1 MGQWGSHKE
10 LEEEK
15 KKGNILNESRTS
27 KTLWDMMLR
36 GKFIALK
43 CLLEKKKVLSSVIW
57 FSTLKTIKGANKL
70 KASKREEVINI
81 RIEINEIENQKIIVK
96 PKAGSLKWWTKLIK
110 LIKLTGEADHQHNK
124 WERGYDYRPS
134 LAEIKTIMRMHGW
147 FHIHKLGNLDEMGH
161 FFENHKLPK
170 LI

>member
-1 MGQWGSHKE
+1 
-10 LEEEK
+10 
-15 KKGNILNESRTS
+15 
-27 KTLWDMMLR
+27 MMLR

-43 CLLEKKKVLSSVIW
+43 RLLEKKVLASVIW

-81 RIEINEIENQKIIVK
+81 RIEISEIENQKIIVK
-96 PKAGSLKWWTKLIK
+96 PKGGSLKWWTKLIK
-110 LIKLTGEADHQHNK
+110 LIKLTGEANHHNK
-124 WERGYDYRPS
+124 WERGHDYRPS

-147 FHIHKLGNLDEMGH
+147 FHTHKLGNLDEMGH
-161 FFENHKLPK
+161 FFENHKLPE